1 MRPTSPW
8 RALAGLAA
16 LSTTFLLVRML
27 GGGLVGMS
35 DQGDGTRL
43 LCQLGLAQDHPYNTS
58 TRDYLHP
65 VWLSHTWYGE
75 DCGADG
81 EPYRSTQLWFAWVAT
96 RLTHLFT
103 PVDGLDLRVMAVLF
117 SVVVGCLVAGLAVL
131 LVRGAGAR
139 VLVTAALL
147 LVVGDGAFAGY
158 FASAYSEPAAFVG
171 VLALL
176 VAVILHLRADVVRVP
191 HLLLLA
197 AAAMFTVTTKTQNAA
212 FLPAVLLVLLL
223 RPVGTDP
230 GPPLPRRR
238 RSWRELPGRVR
249 AGFAPRLPAL
259 VTAAALV
266 LGSGLYLQAQPQRF
280 TTQNDYAAVF
290 VEMLPHSPDP
300 EADLRA
306 LGLPAVWTAS
316 SGVPI
321 GAPGSAANSLA
332 FADFD
337 ERAGLG
343 SRLGVY
349 ARDPQRLLSM
359 AGRGLEAMGV
369 LRADY
374 LYSYPADAGRGPE
387 QQECR
392 VCVLQTVWTT
402 AFDETPDVLL
412 LVLALAVAACV
423 VLAWTARHS
432 PRARAAGG
440 AGVFLAVGAAGQFW
454 VALLTDGASDLIKH
468 LVVAD
473 FCVALVF
480 ATTVAAVLAVR
491 EDTREPVV

>member
-1 MRPTSPW
+1 MKALGAR
-8 RALAGLAA
+8 RAVAVLAV

-58 TRDYLHP
+58 TRDYFHP
-65 VWLSHTWYGE
+65 VWLNHTWYGE

-117 SVVVGCLVAGLAVL
+117 CVVVGCLVAGLAVL
-131 LVRGAGAR
+131 LVRGTGAR
-139 VLVTAALL
+139 LLVTAALL

-158 FASAYSEPAAFVG
+158 FASAYSEPATFVG

-176 VAVILHLRADVVRVP
+176 AAVLHHLRAEVVRAP
-191 HLLLLA
+191 HLLLVVA
-197 AAAMFTVTTKTQNAA
+197 AALFTVTTKTQNAA
-212 FLPAVLLVLLL
+212 FLPAVLLLLLL
-223 RPVGTDP
+223 RPVGVVP

-238 RSWRELPGRVR
+238 RSWRDLPGRVR
-249 AGFAPRLPAL
+249 AGVALRVPAL
-259 VTAAALV
+259 AAAAALV
-266 LGSGLYLQAQPQRF
+266 VGTGLYLQAQPQRF

-300 EADLRA
+300 GADLRA
-306 LGLPAVWTAS
+306 LGLPAAWTAS

-337 ERAGLG
+337 EHAGLG
-343 SRLGVY
+343 ARLGVY
-349 ARDPQRLLSM
+349 ARDPQRLLAM
-359 AGRGLEAMGV
+359 AGRGLEAVGV

-374 LYSYPADAGRGPE
+374 LYSYPVDAGRGPE
-387 QQECR
+387 RQECR
-392 VCVLQTVWTT
+392 VCVLQTAWTT
-402 AFDETPDVLL
+402 AFDGAPDVLL
-412 LVLALAVAACV
+412 LVLALAVAACA
-423 VLAWTARHS
+423 VLAWAARHS

-473 FCVALVF
+473 FCVALLFV
-480 ATTVAAVLAVR
+480 TTVAALLAVR
-491 EDTREPVV
+491 EDAREPVA